1 MAAKRKPKAEA
12 EPETITVH
20 NRLTVVRD
28 SARAADLFAEILQA
42 VRNQK
47 RINEARVYEQSDS
60 QSRSQEH
67 H

>member
-1 MAAKRKPKAEA
+1 MAAKRRPKPDP
-12 EPETITVH
+12 EPEGITVH
-20 NRLTVVRD
+20 NRLTTVLD

-47 RINEARVYEQSDS
+47 RINEARAYEQSNS
-60 QSRSQEH
+60 QSSSQEH

>member
-1 MAAKRKPKAEA
+1 VP
-12 EPETITVH
+12 
-20 NRLTVVRD
+20 D

-47 RINEARVYEQSDS
+47 RINEARAHDQSNSESDC
-60 QSRSQEH
+60 QEH

>member
-1 MAAKRKPKAEA
+1 MAAKRKPKPDP
-12 EPETITVH
+12 EPESITVL

-28 SARAADLFAEILQA
+28 SAQAADLFAEILRA

-47 RINEARVYEQSDS
+47 RINEARAHDESNS
-60 QSRSQEH
+60 QPDSQEH